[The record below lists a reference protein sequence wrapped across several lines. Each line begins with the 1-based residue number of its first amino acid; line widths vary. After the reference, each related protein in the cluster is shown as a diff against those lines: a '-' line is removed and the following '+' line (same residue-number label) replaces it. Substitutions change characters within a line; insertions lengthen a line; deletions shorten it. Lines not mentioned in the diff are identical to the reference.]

1 MKIRI
6 QNPVLNSNNT
16 SGITADNSNILIG
29 NKYHIKKNNKST
41 SNSKYLNS
49 SIFESKTLD
58 SNIIKND
65 LYLTELDIKA
75 DNSLFTEPNK
85 NEHKMEELFD
95 YKATLTGKILPSIKK
110 KPPTMIYCCN
120 EKYEAKNL
128 SNLYSTYWVNP
139 KKKKSLIVNHKIERT
154 KVRDSSNEYIE
165 KTKEIILARY
175 NLQIKKEAVERIE
188 NNVKNEIN
196 NLDQT
201 MNVMKKYKDD
211 LENNFINKYNEALKS
226 LNNQIIEEKIKKD
239 LLSIELGKIH
249 KEVNKLH
256 NIITK
261 VDEMKKGIEKW
272 IIFQIQ
278 MQKRKIPF
286 NLKETLKKEYNWGL
300 IFSSPDELEDWF
312 ESMKIKN
319 IYLINKYNTKIRE
332 RDEIMKNYLEI
343 KKNSENDK
351 WVDNEVIEKKKIL
364 ELLKLRNEKLE
375 KDKKHAVE
383 NKISELKLNKKNHF
397 LLTSQSQK
405 NLFSKVKYIYTH
417 IKDLMSNEVKNV
429 IIDAELSRMSNSDE
443 KIIKMIRSIE
453 LVLNYLIS
461 KFVEYRLDPKLF
473 NIYKEIKYKMD
484 LEHKK
489 DTANQVQIEKKKKIA
504 ILQERLE
511 RRNKRFIFVPFRKVE
526 NYPFTL
532 YNKKKMNETEEN
544 IQHTLTLQDF
554 LYDTK

>member
-1 MKIRI
+1 
-6 QNPVLNSNNT
+6 
-16 SGITADNSNILIG
+16 
-29 NKYHIKKNNKST
+29 
-41 SNSKYLNS
+41 
-49 SIFESKTLD
+49 
-58 SNIIKND
+58 
-65 LYLTELDIKA
+65 
-75 DNSLFTEPNK
+75 
-85 NEHKMEELFD
+85 MEELFD
-95 YKATLTGKILPSIKK
+95 YKTTNTGRILPSIKK
-110 KPPTMIYCCN
+110 KPPTMIFCCN
-120 EKYEAKNL
+120 EKYEANNL

-139 KKKKSLIVNHKIERT
+139 KKKKSLIVNHKFERT
-154 KVRDSSNEYIE
+154 KVRDSSYDYIE

-319 IYLINKYNTKIRE
+319 IYLINKYNNKVRE
-332 RDEIMKNYLEI
+332 RDEVMENYLEM
-343 KKNSENDK
+343 KKYIENDK
-351 WVDNEVIEKKKIL
+351 WVDNEVIEKEKIL
-364 ELLKLRNEKLE
+364 ELLKIRNEKLE
-375 KDKKHAVE
+375 KDKK
-383 NKISELKLNKKNHF
+383 NNLKNRISELKSNKKI
-397 LLTSQSQK
+397 LYLITSQNPK
-405 NLFSKVKYIYTH
+405 MLFSKVKFIYSN
-417 IKDLMSNEVKNV
+417 IKELLGNEVNNI
-429 IIDAELSRMSNSDE
+429 IIDSELSRMTNNEE
-443 KIIKMIRSIE
+443 KILKMLTSIE

-461 KFVEYRLDPKLF
+461 KFKEYRMDPKLF
-473 NIYKEIKYKMD
+473 SIYKENKSKMD
-484 LEHKK
+484 LEYKK
-489 DTANQVQIEKKKKIA
+489 DTTNQAQIEEKRIIA

-526 NYPFTL
+526 NYPFAL
-532 YNKKKMNETEEN
+532 FNKKTLSDTEEN
-544 IQHTLTLQDF
+544 LQSPLTINDF